1 MRIKELRRIPMD
13 SGFAPAAVESL
24 PWLWNGFLLPGDITL
39 LTSRWKLGKTTLLAG
54 LLQALGTGTPFLN
67 RSTRPARAWIVSEE
81 SDSQWGER
89 LRLMPLGPH
98 VELLARPFRGRPA
111 MDEWNFLI
119 DEAVEAAV
127 AEKLELVVI
136 DPLASFL
143 PGRCESDAGTLLEA
157 LQPLHRLTMAGV
169 AVLLLHHP
177 RKKSAEVGSSARG
190 SGALLGFVDCSVE
203 LTRYS
208 KLKTDFKRRL
218 LAAQSRRG
226 ETPARLA
233 YEWNPQNGAFAE
245 STDARQRQFDENW
258 QTILGILNGRS
269 GGITTKEI
277 AAVWPDDTAKPSSTA
292 LYDWLNIAAT
302 RKLVRREGQGTNGNP
317 WRYRLENEDDKYY
330 DRGELPP
337 LKDLKW

>member
-13 SGFAPAAVESL
+13 SGFAPSAVESL

-67 RSTRPARAWIVSEE
+67 RPARPARAWIVSEE

-177 RKKSAEVGSSARG
+177 RKKSASP
-190 SGALLGFVDCSVE
+190 ALEC
-203 LTRYS
+203 
-208 KLKTDFKRRL
+208 
-218 LAAQSRRG
+218 
-226 ETPARLA
+226 
-233 YEWNPQNGAFAE
+233 
-245 STDARQRQFDENW
+245 
-258 QTILGILNGRS
+258 
-269 GGITTKEI
+269 
-277 AAVWPDDTAKPSSTA
+277 
-292 LYDWLNIAAT
+292 
-302 RKLVRREGQGTNGNP
+302 
-317 WRYRLENEDDKYY
+317 RLEIVPSDRCVGAKARKHAAGLLDQDDAVLRDLPTQENIIGIDANEIHVAP
-330 DRGELPP
+330 RHR
-337 LKDLKW
+337 